1 MLFGLATVAAAVT
14 AYPEGYLEGYP
25 DASQQGTSSQIKVA
39 CVGDSIT
46 AGYLASS
53 KAKTY
58 PSMLQQMLGNNYS
71 VTNLG
76 HGGTTALAGGDAPY
90 WATNHWSM
98 LTSGR
103 WEHIIVMFGTNDAK
117 VNNWPHEFNDACSHL
132 NLLSCRFASDY
143 ATMLRVM
150 FHLGK
155 HFGHRPI
162 PKIWL
167 MTPPP
172 LMENGA
178 YNMNQSVINELLP
191 KIIPSFLTDPDLGA
205 PSIAGHIDIFGAL
218 GGREL
223 GGLSPSGCS
232 VNTSTPSGCKYFCD
246 AQSCDQCHPNDD
258 GYALLAKTVYET
270 AFAHHAL
277 TTRLR

>member
-1 MLFGLATVAAAVT
+1 MMFVGLAIVAAA
-14 AYPEGYLEGYP
+14 AYPEGYYLEGYP
-25 DASQQGTSSQIKVA
+25 DASNQGTPEQIKVA

-53 KAKTY
+53 KSTTY
-58 PSMLQQMLGNNYS
+58 PSVLQKMLGSNYS

-76 HGGTTALAGGDAPY
+76 HGGTTVQAGADAPY
-90 WATNHWSM
+90 WVTNHWSM

-103 WEHIIVMFGTNDAK
+103 WEHIVVMFGTNDAK

-143 ATMLRVM
+143 ATMLRVIS
-150 FHLGK
+150 HLGK
-155 HFGHRPI
+155 NFGHKPH

-172 LMENGA
+172 LMKNGA

-191 KIIPSFLTDPDLGA
+191 KIIPSFMSVPDLGA
-205 PSIAGHIDIFGAL
+205 PPIAGHVDIFGAL
-218 GGREL
+218 GGRAL
-223 GGLSPSGCS
+223 AGLSPSGCL
-232 VNTSTPSGCKYFCD
+232 VNTTTPSCCKRFCD

-270 AFAHHAL
+270 AFAHYH
-277 TTRLR
+277 